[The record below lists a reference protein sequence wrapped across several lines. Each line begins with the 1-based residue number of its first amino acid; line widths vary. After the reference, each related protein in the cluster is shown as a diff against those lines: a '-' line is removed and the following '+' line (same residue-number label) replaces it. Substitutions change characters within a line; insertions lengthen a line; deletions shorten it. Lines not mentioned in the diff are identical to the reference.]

1 MFTADTFI
9 DTVSTAKKEFV
20 KTFVKHDAIA
30 KSMNEFVDA
39 QAKYTKEAAKA
50 GTDVATKMASE
61 LVKVTQEAAK
71 VDYTKKFSEAFG
83 SFAKAFDTKK

>member
-1 MFTADTFI
+1 MFNPETFI
-9 DTVSTAKKEFV
+9 DTVQTGKKQFV
-20 KTFVKHDAIA
+20 NTFVQHEGVKKAL
-30 KSMNEFVDA
+30 NEFVDA

>member
-20 KTFVKHDAIA
+20 KTFVKHEAIA
-30 KSMNEFVDA
+30 KSMNDFVDA

-61 LVKVTQEAAK
+61 LVKASQEASK
-71 VDYTKKFSEAFG
+71 VDFAKKATEAYD
-83 SFAKAFDTKK
+83 SFAKAFAVKK